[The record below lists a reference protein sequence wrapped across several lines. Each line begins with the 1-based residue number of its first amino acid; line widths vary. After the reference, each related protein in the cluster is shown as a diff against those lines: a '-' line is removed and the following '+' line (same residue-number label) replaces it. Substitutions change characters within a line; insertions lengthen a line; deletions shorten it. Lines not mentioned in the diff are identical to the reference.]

1 MPAKDENCSN
11 DELRFFGC
19 CKNAKVSFHFTGS
32 FGEELPDNG
41 RREELDDVEDDRL
54 PPTLKTLS
62 LSWPLMLRTIKL
74 VCFVLCVAFT
84 A

>member
-1 MPAKDENCSN
+1 MRIVLTTNVV
-11 DELRFFGC
+11 FFGC

-54 PPTLKTLS
+54 PPTLKTSIS
-62 LSWPLMLRTIKL
+62 LGH
-74 VCFVLCVAFT
+74 
-84 A
+84 